1 MATKKFTLGRGL
13 DALISTEALRTSGS
27 SSIGEISLSRIE
39 ANPNQPRR
47 EFSEESLRELADSI
61 REIGIVQPI
70 TLRQIDDER
79 YQIIAGE
86 RRFRAS
92 QLAGKDTIPA
102 YIITANDEN
111 TMEMALVENIQREDL
126 NALEIALAY
135 QKLIEQN
142 NLSQEQLSKR
152 VGKGRATIANFLRLL
167 KLPAP
172 VQMALKEKRIDMG
185 HARALLSLDDPKQQI
200 DVFKEIQK
208 NDYSVRQVE
217 EIVRQIKEDGLG
229 EKPVKASNGQSENIA
244 VFSQLK
250 KQLTQ
255 FFQTPVQL
263 TCSPKGNGKISIKFK
278 NEQELERIIS
288 IFDKLHK

>member
-1 MATKKFTLGRGL
+1 M
-13 DALISTEALRTSGS
+13 SQ
-27 SSIGEISLSRIE
+27 IE

-70 TLRQIDDER
+70 TLREIEGER

-92 QLAGKDTIPA
+92 QLAGKETIPA
-102 YIITANDEN
+102 YIITADDES

-200 DVFKEIQK
+200 EVFKEIQK

-217 EIVRQIKEDGLG
+217 ELVRRIKEEGFE
-229 EKPVKASNGQSENIA
+229 EKVAKKSEEQQQNMA
-244 VFSQLK
+244 VYSQLK

-263 TCSPKGNGKISIKFK
+263 TSTAKGNGKISIKFK
-278 NEQELERIIS
+278 DEQELERIIS
-288 IFDKLHK
+288 IFDKLNKQ